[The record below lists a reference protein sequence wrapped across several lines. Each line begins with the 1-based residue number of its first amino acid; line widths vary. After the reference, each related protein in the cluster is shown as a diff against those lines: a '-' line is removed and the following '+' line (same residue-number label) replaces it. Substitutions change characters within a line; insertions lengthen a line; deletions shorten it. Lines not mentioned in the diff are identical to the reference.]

1 MGKPLLVALVAGA
14 ALLAG
19 LPAHAATDLR
29 KGFVA
34 SCENQ
39 MMMSKPQCEC
49 MADRA
54 ETDLDERGIVY
65 LSLGATDVKHTAATA
80 KAMTPSEMAAVD
92 KFMKTAPKSC
102 MAVH

>member
-1 MGKPLLVALVAGA
+1 MKEALLVALAAGA
-14 ALLAG
+14 ALIVS
-19 LPAHAATDLR
+19 LPASAATDLR

-39 MMMSKPQCEC
+39 MMMSHAQCAC

-54 ETDLDERGIVY
+54 EKDLDERGILY

-80 KAMTPSEMAAVD
+80 KAMTPAEMAAVD

>member
-1 MGKPLLVALVAGA
+1 MQRALLFALAAGA
-14 ALLAG
+14 ALMAS

-34 SCENQ
+34 SCESQ
-39 MMMSKPQCEC
+39 MLMSKPQCEC

-54 ETDLDERGIVY
+54 ETDLDERGMLY
-65 LSLGATDVKHTAATA
+65 LSLAATDVKTTAATA
-80 KAMTPSEMAAVD
+80 KAMTGAELAAVD

-102 MAVH
+102 MAAH

>member
-1 MGKPLLVALVAGA
+1 MQRALHVALVAGA
-14 ALLAG
+14 ALISS

-54 ETDLDERGIVY
+54 EKDLDERGIIY

-80 KAMTPSEMAAVD
+80 KAMTPAEMAAVD
-92 KFMKTAPKSC
+92 RFMKTAPKSC